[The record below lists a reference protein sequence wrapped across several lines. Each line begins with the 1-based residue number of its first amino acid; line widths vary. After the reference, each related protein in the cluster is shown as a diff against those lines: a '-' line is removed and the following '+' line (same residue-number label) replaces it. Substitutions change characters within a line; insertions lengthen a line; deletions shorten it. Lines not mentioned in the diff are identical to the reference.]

1 MILKNKK
8 INILEKSINKLSKTL
23 EEGNYLEW
31 SYILRKQKRN
41 YKKKFNCWNFQR
53 NWYWY
58 WGYNYNSN
66 TCYCIAK
73 NRNS

>member
-31 SYILRKQKRN
+31 TYILRKQKRN
-41 YKKKFNCWNFQR
+41 YKKKFNSR
-53 NWYWY
+53 N
-58 WGYNYNSN
+58 
-66 TCYCIAK
+66 I
-73 NRNS
+73 